1 MERFE
6 NKFNLFIGKS
16 KDWEYIFLDESFTYK
31 DWMSGLTWTS
41 FEFLTQY
48 DLDRRIEEYDWEEL
62 WKEAVYHWN
71 CRDSYRDWVE
81 EVKSN
86 WDAEMTVKDDSY
98 CDEEWL
104 QEAMKYAN
112 EKEERDYEYSD
123 CRGGW
128 RMFDEDNIKEDYYEY
143 FIPENLKKLQGQYR
157 EYEKSWNQN

>member
-1 MERFE
+1 MRHE

-16 KDWEYIFLDESFTYK
+16 KDWEYIFLDESFAYS

-48 DLDRRIEEYDWEEL
+48 DLDKRIDDYDWEEL

-98 CDEEWL
+98 CDEERL

-143 FIPENLKKLQGQYR
+143 FIPENLKKLQEQYR

>member
-1 MERFE
+1 MTAKEAFE
-6 NKFNLFIGKS
+6 LLNSTMQNEAEDYVFDNIV
-16 KDWEYIFLDESFTYK
+16 EPAVIAHLDKE
-31 DWMSGLTWTS
+31 
-41 FEFLTQY
+41 FE
-48 DLDRRIEEYDWEEL
+48 DYDWEEL

-143 FIPENLKKLQGQYR
+143 FIPENLKKLQEQYR
-157 EYEKSWNQN
+157 EFEKSWNQN